1 MKYEN
6 KLLNYYSNLYQCE
19 FVIGKNTNYVFM
31 MLLEDIILL
40 GTRCRH
46 YRERIGKLKK
56 KVQTL
61 NKQLLRESITDDM
74 FL

>member
-19 FVIGKNTNYVFM
+19 YVSGDNTDYLL
-31 MLLEDIILL
+31 MLILEDTIFL

-56 KVQTL
+56 QVQTL
-61 NKQLLRESITDDM
+61 NKQLLKERTTDDRE
-74 FL
+74 